1 MKKLLLLALAGA
13 VLAAAQTTVQTTSIP
28 YHILRGLA
36 GVQAPCLVA
45 GLAVGTPPVNTFACL
60 TPSSGVQISGTS
72 LMFTFQQMLGPGS
85 LPIATPP
92 SQSFTLTRVPTFQ
105 QAGVG
110 GYVVILD
117 GSLLSSPGDYTVSG
131 VAPAATL
138 TFSPSHPID
147 VGSVV
152 QIW

>member
-36 GVQAPCLVA
+36 GVQAPCMVA
-45 GLAVGTPPVNTFACL
+45 VIAVGMPPVNTFACL
-60 TPSSGVQISGTS
+60 TPSSGVQISGQS
-72 LMFTFQQMLGPGS
+72 LIFTFQQNLGPGS

-105 QAGVG
+105 YGGVG

-117 GSLLSSPGDYTVSG
+117 GSVLASPGDYVVTG
-131 VAPAATL
+131 VAPAAVL
-138 TFSPSHPID
+138 TFSGLHPID